1 MSNIKLNFRGL
12 IIQFVHKS
20 PPPTHTKEHC
30 FQFEANYIYVKC
42 KCKKK
47 QTRRDNCQ
55 QMRTLSVSLS
65 LFLSPTSLSV
75 CISLSPSLSLSYQY
89 KMLINQSIHQG
100 SQVSGSDIP
109 VHKMSSYHHSV
120 HQQDSF
126 SSTSGRVQMFIFQF
140 FDKIITISIQMLFFF
155 TFFF

>member
-1 MSNIKLNFRGL
+1 MKRQLPTNEDSVCLSVS
-12 IIQFVHKS
+12 IILSV
-20 PPPTHTKEHC
+20 
-30 FQFEANYIYVKC
+30 YVC
-42 KCKKK
+42 
-47 QTRRDNCQ
+47 
-55 QMRTLSVSLS
+55 LSVSLPPLS
-65 LFLSPTSLSV
+65 L
-75 CISLSPSLSLSYQY
+75 CLSLSICVCLSLSHQY

-140 FDKIITISIQMLFFF
+140 FDKIITISIQMLIFLLFKHSIIIILE
-155 TFFF
+155 TVSRC

>member
-1 MSNIKLNFRGL
+1 MKRQLPTNEDSVGL
-12 IIQFVHKS
+12 SLSFS
-20 PPPTHTKEHC
+20 LC
-30 FQFEANYIYVKC
+30 MYV
-42 KCKKK
+42 
-47 QTRRDNCQ
+47 
-55 QMRTLSVSLS
+55 S
-65 LFLSPTSLSV
+65 LFLSPSLSF
-75 CISLSPSLSLSYQY
+75 CLSLSICVSLSHQY

-140 FDKIITISIQMLFFF
+140 FDKIITISIQMLIFPLFKHSIIIILDIVSQQVLIFFYILKQ
-155 TFFF
+155 